1 MWRQHVPYTTFNMF
15 TGQVLIKKQASE
27 YNGFIFCLLS
37 FWEAQFFLLREW
49 KALVWFTLKE
59 LGKRD

>member
-1 MWRQHVPYTTFNMF
+1 MWRQHVPYTTFNIF

-37 FWEAQFFLLREW
+37 FWEAQFFFFITRMESSCLIYTEGTR
-49 KALVWFTLKE
+49 
-59 LGKRD
+59 

>member
-1 MWRQHVPYTTFNMF
+1 MWRQHVPYTTFNIC

-37 FWEAQFFLLREW
+37 FWEAQFIFYYE
-49 KALVWFTLKE
+49 KE
-59 LGKRD
+59 SSCLIYTEGTR